1 MKRLTATDIFLTF
14 LALILIGISF
24 YQTWIGLEQ
33 IFGPASM
40 PISLVLSSLLLFL
53 NYLLRNAR
61 LDGKPTGG
69 LTGIYI
75 FVALF
80 CFIANFNA
88 LYTRFMKTDIY
99 GNELRLLNNSFNK
112 LETDVATKF
121 NYKYPPD
128 VSQQVEAKKKQLIEQ
143 IQDPGNPGIGTRAQS
158 IIKDIERL
166 MGDKIDVL
174 SPVGN
179 DYTDLAVRMGKQID
193 AMILNLSPQETDL
206 KSDITKGVLKYNK
219 KIQEL
224 ITLTKTE
231 VDDNSQRL
239 IEEAII
245 DYNKLGSKAQSILGE
260 EKFKF
265 APMASRTQEIGKI
278 GYAFSHAFQ
287 NFGIYP
293 IIVLLGCLVLDF
305 LIPILILLIV
315 KPNDNSSSGG
325 GWNTKRTGRV
335 LTPNS

>member
-1 MKRLTATDIFLTF
+1 MNRLTGTDIFLGF

-24 YQTWIGLEQ
+24 YQTWLGLEQ

-40 PISLVLSSLLLFL
+40 PISFVLSSLLLFL
-53 NYLLRNAR
+53 NYLIRNAK
-61 LDGKPTGG
+61 LSNKPTGG
-69 LTGIYI
+69 LIGIYV

-99 GNELRLLNNSFNK
+99 GNELRVLNNSFNK
-112 LETDVATKF
+112 LETDVAAKF

-143 IQDPGNPGIGTRAQS
+143 IQDPGNPGVGTRAQG
-158 IIKDIERL
+158 IITDIERL
-166 MGDKIDVL
+166 MGNKIDTYN
-174 SPVGN
+174 PVGN
-179 DYTDLAVRMGKQID
+179 DYIDLAVRMGKQID
-193 AMILNLSPQETDL
+193 AMVLNLSPQETEL
-206 KSDITKGVLKYNK
+206 KNEITKGVLKYNK

-224 ITLTKTE
+224 ITLTKTD
-231 VDDNSQRL
+231 VDDNSQKL
-239 IEEAII
+239 IEEAVI

-260 EKFKF
+260 ERFKF
-265 APMASRTQEIGKI
+265 TPMASKTQEIGKI
-278 GYAFSHAFQ
+278 GYAFTHAIN
-287 NFGIYP
+287 NFGIYQV
-293 IIVLLGCLVLDF
+293 IVLFGCLLLDF

-315 KPNDNSSSGG
+315 KPTDNSSNNG
-325 GWNTKRTGRV
+325 GWNSKRTGRV

>member
-1 MKRLTATDIFLTF
+1 
-14 LALILIGISF
+14 
-24 YQTWIGLEQ
+24 
-33 IFGPASM
+33 
-40 PISLVLSSLLLFL
+40 
-53 NYLLRNAR
+53 
-61 LDGKPTGG
+61 
-69 LTGIYI
+69 
-75 FVALF
+75 
-80 CFIANFNA
+80 
-88 LYTRFMKTDIY
+88 
-99 GNELRLLNNSFNK
+99 LLNNSFNK
-112 LETDVATKF
+112 LETDVAAKF

-260 EKFKF
+260 EKLKF

-315 KPNDNSSSGG
+315 KPTDNSSSGG

>member
-1 MKRLTATDIFLTF
+1 MKRLSGTDIFLSF
-14 LALILIGISF
+14 LAFILISISF

-53 NYLLRNAR
+53 NLLLRNSK
-61 LDGKPTGG
+61 LEGKPTGG
-69 LTGIYI
+69 LIGIYV

-99 GNELRLLNNSFNK
+99 SEELRTLNNAFNK
-112 LETDVATKF
+112 LETDVAAKF
-121 NYKYPPD
+121 NYKYPAD
-128 VSQQVEAKKKQLIEQ
+128 VSQKVEAKKKQLIEQ

-158 IIKDIERL
+158 IINDIEKL
-166 MGDKIDVL
+166 MGEKIDIL
-174 SPVGN
+174 APVGN
-179 DYTDLAVRMGKQID
+179 DYTDLAARMGKRID
-193 AMILNLSPQETDL
+193 AMILNLSPQETEL
-206 KSDITKGVLKYNK
+206 KDEITKGVLKYNK
-219 KIQEL
+219 KFQEL
-224 ITLTKTE
+224 ITLTKVE

-239 IEEAII
+239 IEEAVI
-245 DYNKLGSKAQSILGE
+245 DYNKLGSKAQGILGE

-265 APMASRTQEIGKI
+265 PPMKARTQEIGKI
-278 GYAFSHAFQ
+278 GYAFSHAAT

-315 KPNDNSSSGG
+315 KPNDNTPSN
-325 GWNTKRTGRV
+325 WNRKRKGTV